1 MILILG
7 VCLGCGLSELVRKE
21 VTGSENTN
29 SNSNANK
36 SLTDRAIE
44 TAVGE
49 DKTGIAEC
57 DEVID
62 IFTAEAD
69 NPDDNIFTK
78 AAKKAAFNK
87 FREEIKARIEEQK
100 VDKAELAKR
109 CKEFKKNLDTSK
121 TEEDSNKQ

>member
-1 MILILG
+1 MLILAA
-7 VCLGCGLSELVRKE
+7 CLGCGFSERVRKE

-36 SLTDRAIE
+36 TLTDRAID

-49 DKTGIAEC
+49 GKTGIAEC
-57 DEVID
+57 DEVIE
-62 IFTAEAD
+62 IFTAQAD
-69 NPDDNIFTK
+69 NPDDNILTK
-78 AAKKAAFNK
+78 AAKKVAFNK
-87 FREEIKARIEEQK
+87 FREEIKARIEGKK

-109 CKEFKKNLDTSK
+109 CMEFKENLDTSK